1 MIENKE
7 CTTETQ
13 SVCLR
18 CKRRSHLAQA
28 KGATGWIL
36 NFGRCKCGD
45 ATVADVSDL
54 VQDVRDCATA
64 DGDIENGVSEDLQE
78 VTAGEISKEQLP
90 ECIDERFDVIE
101 TLGKGGMGTVYKV
114 RDRETNSVFA
124 LKLLHQNLRSDPSV
138 LKRFE
143 QEARAAE
150 ELDHPNLVP
159 TYAHGVTNDGEPYL
173 LIEYVEGETLAQVL
187 EREGALEED
196 RAISIFEQICA
207 ALSYAHESKIVHRD
221 IKPANIILS
230 KTSGGD
236 EVARVVDFGIA
247 KTLTEVDR
255 STRNLTQT
263 GEVFGSPHYMSP
275 EQCLG
280 LMLDEKSDIYSLG
293 CVIFEAMSGKPP
305 FAGANPIQLVVKH
318 INDKPVPYLPKFGAS
333 RKAVGLQSVAL
344 KCLNKEA
351 NFRFDSMEA
360 LGQALTE
367 IKHGAKI
374 SFDHT
379 LAIQSTKLERNLQRL
394 ALFVPLL
401 LVAGIATVAVN
412 SLAPDVLRN
421 ADVQFMSLLGFGL
434 YALLCLFVSLC
445 LVAVAGTCL
454 SLRQT
459 GKLSR
464 ANAWSSI
471 SLLFSST
478 MLLGTVPASLL
489 VLTYDRRI
497 MTFTYEFPMW
507 DWITVIGLT
516 ISFCSSICVVAS
528 SLHLAL
534 DRRPTKITLAQS
546 VRRTFLCATS
556 VVLVVMCFCQG
567 QVGYAIGRMGFWFTR
582 VPKQFTSGAN
592 IRLAEVARHLAPT
605 NLTVLFD
612 SAEVAFAEKRYDEA
626 AKLFKAYVDEYKR
639 IFPNGDGPAHALYR
653 IGELHR
659 KRGDI
664 KTAIAYY
671 SELIDEPRSG
681 SYAVWSRQE
690 RAECYL
696 AINELRL
703 AIRDCDSLITN
714 FLAPTDVFFVK
725 AIALEEM
732 GDLAGARIAIE
743 HADER
748 FVIVDPRIQV
758 NLAFVN
764 ALEGNNSLAKRT
776 YQKALNLKTVEA
788 NWTEFAK
795 AIAAIELGNNG
806 MAIEKLKRVSA
817 NKFYERE
824 DLPVL
829 LSFYP
834 PALREKVMGFIEK
847 HRLM

>member
-333 RKAVGLQSVAL
+333 RKAIGLQSVAL

-379 LAIQSTKLERNLQRL
+379 LAIQSTKLERNLHQL
-394 ALFVPLL
+394 ALYLPLL
-401 LVAGIATVAVN
+401 LVSAVAVI
-412 SLAPDVLRN
+412 AGT
-421 ADVQFMSLLGFGL
+421 ALLPNLLKLLDYRLCSTLMFGL
-434 YALLCLFVSLC
+434 YSLLCFIISFFC
-445 LVAVAGTCL
+445 VAVARTCL
-454 SLRQT
+454 VLAQT

-464 ANAWSSI
+464 KNAWSTLSLVCCSVMLMGTLPASLFVVSSRRWNSPAPFVLPIWDWLTIAGLII
-471 SLLFSST
+471 SFLSGLSVVVTCLYLILDRGPTKVGLAPCARKALLCVSCIVAMIAAFGQSP
-478 MLLGTVPASLL
+478 LGYVFGRMGYWFTTVPAQL
-489 VLTYDRRI
+489 
-497 MTFTYEFPMW
+497 
-507 DWITVIGLT
+507 
-516 ISFCSSICVVAS
+516 
-528 SLHLAL
+528 
-534 DRRPTKITLAQS
+534 
-546 VRRTFLCATS
+546 
-556 VVLVVMCFCQG
+556 
-567 QVGYAIGRMGFWFTR
+567 
-582 VPKQFTSGAN
+582 TSGAD
-592 IRLAEVARHLAPT
+592 LYLTEFARHLAPKD
-605 NLTVLFD
+605 LTVVDD
-612 SAEVAFAEKRYDEA
+612 SAEVAYRERRYDEA
-626 AKLFKAYVDEYKR
+626 AKFYQNYADLHRRKYPESDSWMRA
-639 IFPNGDGPAHALYR
+639 IYR
-653 IGELHR
+653 IGRIHQ
-659 KRGDI
+659 KRGEI
-664 KTAIAYY
+664 KTAIGFY
-671 SELIDEPRSG
+671 SKVIDSPSSGYWNLEATDQRVSCWMELHEPL
-681 SYAVWSRQE
+681 
-690 RAECYL
+690 L
-696 AINELRL
+696 AIK
-703 AIRDCDSLITN
+703 DCDALISNLGADTDL
-714 FLAPTDVFFVK
+714 FLKK
-725 AIALEEM
+725 AISQEEL
-732 GDLAGARIAIE
+732 GDLKGARTTIKLV
-743 HADER
+743 DDR
-748 FVIVDPRIQV
+748 FALTDPRIEV
-758 NLAFVN
+758 NLAYLAATEGDESLSKTEYRK
-764 ALEGNNSLAKRT
+764 ALDMVADPSHWSDLAK
-776 YQKALNLKTVEA
+776 V
-788 NWTEFAK
+788 
-795 AIAAIELGNNG
+795 IAAIQLGEEG
-806 MAIEKLKRVSA
+806 VAIEKFNKLKE
-817 NKFYERE
+817 NWYFTRE
-824 DLPVL
+824 NIPEILF
-829 LSFYP
+829 SYP
-834 PALREKVMGFIEK
+834 PTLREK
-847 HRLM
+847 LMSFVEQHKLM